1 MTSAPVRDPLAG
13 HLLRPENAVFLF
25 TGYQPA
31 QLAAV
36 RSVDHALLLKN
47 AAWTVRTIKTFG
59 VPVVPSTVNAGPGL
73 ARCAVARQFTVS
85 KSRAKGIMMR
95 RIATAAVAVLAAS
108 LAGTAAIPAAARAT
122 PTSITLRSRCWNGE
136 LTRPRAVPRVTAA
149 LGPPPAQRN
158 GEGDAVCQV

>member
-59 VPVVPSTVNAGPGL
+59 VPVVPSTVSVRGPG
-73 ARCAVARQFTVS
+73 V
-85 KSRAKGIMMR
+85 G
-95 RIATAAVAVLAAS
+95 
-108 LAGTAAIPAAARAT
+108 
-122 PTSITLRSRCWNGE
+122 
-136 LTRPRAVPRVTAA
+136 
-149 LGPPPAQRN
+149 
-158 GEGDAVCQV
+158 

>member
-47 AAWTVRTIKTFG
+47 AVWTVRTIKTFG
-59 VPVVPSTVNAGPGL
+59 VPVVPSTVNVRGPG
-73 ARCAVARQFTVS
+73 V
-85 KSRAKGIMMR
+85 G
-95 RIATAAVAVLAAS
+95 
-108 LAGTAAIPAAARAT
+108 
-122 PTSITLRSRCWNGE
+122 
-136 LTRPRAVPRVTAA
+136 
-149 LGPPPAQRN
+149 
-158 GEGDAVCQV
+158 